1 MNDADRHIMT
11 LFGDALEY
19 TSQERAAFLDR
30 ACPGDP
36 ELRAR
41 VEALL
46 GAHDE
51 AGRFLAGQGAPPDP
65 ATTAETA
72 CPERSGTRIGPYSS
86 MASLV
91 NRRTASLDDFCS
103 RLGRYNRNLWTPV
116 LRPRRNFRTPVSAAR
131 LHQTALQ
138 DQSHPAVCLGRVAA
152 GLRRRV
158 LETYAC
164 PTPANQSEEIA
175 LRRGVSVRTRLDARA
190 ALGRSSLA
198 PISALSSCRRHVWG

>member
-1 MNDADRHIMT
+1 
-11 LFGDALEY
+11 
-19 TSQERAAFLDR
+19 
-30 ACPGDP
+30 
-36 ELRAR
+36 
-41 VEALL
+41 
-46 GAHDE
+46 
-51 AGRFLAGQGAPPDP
+51 
-65 ATTAETA
+65 
-72 CPERSGTRIGPYSS
+72 

-164 PTPANQSEEIA
+164 PTPANQNDEVANSDA
-175 LRRGVSVRTRLDARA
+175 GRRCGILAVPFLFVCTT
-190 ALGRSSLA
+190 RSSLA
-198 PISALSSCRRHVWG
+198 ASVRTTSSPTRPAWLFMALS